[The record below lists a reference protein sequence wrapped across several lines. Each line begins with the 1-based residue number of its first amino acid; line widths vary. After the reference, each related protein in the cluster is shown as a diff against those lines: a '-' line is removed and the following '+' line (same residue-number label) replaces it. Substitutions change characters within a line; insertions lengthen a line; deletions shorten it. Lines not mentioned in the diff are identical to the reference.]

1 MKSIAN
7 TFEKISDSLNPIVV
21 KEVRQAVQGKF
32 LVVVLMLFLVV
43 QLFAMGISLALMRVF
58 SASGITFS
66 SFSAGR
72 TIFTVLLGI
81 LSATCL
87 LFVPAYTGIRLAS
100 ERSDAN
106 VDLLFITT
114 LRPRSIIWG
123 KFLAALILT
132 VLFYSACM
140 PFMTFTYL
148 LRGIDLPSIFILIA
162 FNFIIIAA
170 SIQCAIL
177 IGCFPTGRVFKVI
190 LGVIWLNI
198 VGTIFSSTIT
208 LSALLLNGGIGS
220 QINSWEFWRVA
231 LSVLGGGAALI
242 GILALLSTALISPL
256 STNRALPIRVFVTA
270 VWLLTGIGTA
280 IWSLE
285 IRYLTPIAVWAAV
298 YGLLYSI
305 ALFIAV
311 SERERLGQRVRQSI
325 PRQRLRRLFVFP
337 FYSGAANGV
346 VWSSLMIFL
355 TLLALSACL
364 IVFPYLRTGEDIEG
378 IASLA
383 CLGMYAFSYALGASL
398 IRRSFLANR
407 VPVGYTWAIALVLL
421 VVATTIIPLILFFS
435 TGKWDQNWFIG
446 SPAGLFVGLFEGDWV
461 EILWPSV
468 SIAAISAVVVG
479 ILSLPWLIR
488 QITDFR
494 SPYPEATSKP
504 QTDEPEKPSSELK
517 STSQA

>member
-7 TFEKISDSLNPIVV
+7 TFEKIGDSLNPIVV
-21 KEVRQAVQGKF
+21 KEVRQAVHGKF

-43 QLFAMGISLALMRVF
+43 QLFAMGISLVLMRVF

-148 LRGIDLPSIFILIA
+148 LRGIDLPSIFILLA

-177 IGCFPTGRVFKVI
+177 IGCVPTNRAFKVI
-190 LGVIWLNI
+190 LGVMWLNA
-198 VGTIFSSTIT
+198 VGTIFSSAIT
-208 LSALLLNGGIGS
+208 LSALLLNSGIGS
-220 QINSWEFWRVA
+220 QLNSWEFWRVA

-242 GILALLSTALISPL
+242 GLLALLSTALISPL
-256 STNRALPIRVFVTA
+256 SSNRAPPVRVFVTA
-270 VWLLTGIGTA
+270 VWLLTGMGTA
-280 IWSLE
+280 IWSIA
-285 IRYLTPIAVWAAV
+285 IRNLGPVGMWAFV
-298 YGLLYSI
+298 HTLLYCI

-311 SERERLGQRVRQSI
+311 SERAHWGQRIRQSI
-325 PRQRLRRLFVFP
+325 PRQWMRRLLVFP

-346 VWSSLMIFL
+346 VWSSLMIIL
-355 TLLALSACL
+355 TLLAVVAWL
-364 IVFPYLRTGEDIEG
+364 IVFPYMRTGNDIEN
-378 IASLA
+378 IATLA
-383 CLGMYAFSYALGASL
+383 GLGMYAFSYALGASL
-398 IRRSFLANR
+398 IRRCFLANR
-407 VPVGYTWAIALVLL
+407 VPGGYTWVIALVLL
-421 VVATTIIPLILFFS
+421 GVATTIIPLILFFS
-435 TGKWDQNWFIG
+435 SGEWNEEWFIG
-446 SPAGLFVGLFEGDWV
+446 SPVILFASLLNGDSDF
-461 EILWPSV
+461 LWTSV
-468 SIAAISAVVVG
+468 FIAAISALIVG

-494 SPYPEATSKP
+494 PPYPEAPSES
-504 QTDEPEKPSSELK
+504 QTDEPEKPSAELK
-517 STSQA
+517 STPQA